1 LAEGKM
7 QVGAIHTYIEPSR
20 RLFVDLLPRVALV
33 AAADAADRDGNL
45 YTGTPTAYAWVACLS
60 TNWHSA

>member
-1 LAEGKM
+1 M
-7 QVGAIHTYIEPSR
+7 QVGAIYTYVEPSG

-33 AAADAADRDGNL
+33 AADAADLAGNL
-45 YTGTPTAYAWVACLS
+45 YTGTPTAYACVACLS